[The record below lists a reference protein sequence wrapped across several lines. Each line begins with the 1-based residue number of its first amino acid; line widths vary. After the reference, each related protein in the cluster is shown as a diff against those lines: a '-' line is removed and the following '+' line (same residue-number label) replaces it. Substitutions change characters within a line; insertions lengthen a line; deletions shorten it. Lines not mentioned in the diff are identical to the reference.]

1 MFGVRSA
8 FRVRRAF
15 RVRSVYVAAAVATA
29 AATVASP
36 AMTAASGVAARPVLA
51 ENARP
56 YLVTA
61 RDRAAARD
69 LVGEVRWRVR
79 RYYTAALPGFAT
91 WLTASEVG
99 ELRADPRVR
108 AVEPDVPTWP
118 LPQRAATPGNAERDA
133 SAGGGVTVYVVDSGL
148 DVDREEFGDRAW
160 HAFDATGGTGD
171 DCTGHGTRAARLVA
185 GREHGVAP
193 RAGIASVRV
202 LGCGATGSLS
212 DTIAGLDWVRRHARR
227 PAVTVLG
234 VTATPTHSGPG
245 SHTTGSTSPATG
257 TTSPSA
263 GWTLPATGSSTRTTG
278 SATLDTAV
286 RRLARAGVPVATSP
300 EEAAA
305 AVRNLRPHDRT
316 SRVGDLP
323 DPGLHL
329 STFPST
335 RASSPKWT
343 AGTAAIRQNPSR
355 TLRTGGL

>member
-1 MFGVRSA
+1 MRF
-8 FRVRRAF
+8 
-15 RVRSVYVAAAVATA
+15 VYVAAAVATA

-36 AMTAASGVAARPVLA
+36 AMTPASGVAARPVVA
-51 ENARP
+51 DNARP

-118 LPQRAATPGNAERDA
+118 LPDGDATPGNAARDA
-133 SAGGGVTVYVVDSGL
+133 SAGGAGVTVYLVDSGL
-148 DVDREEFGDRAW
+148 EVDRAEFGDRAW
-160 HAFDATGGTGD
+160 RAFDATGGTGD

-212 DTIAGLDWVRRHARR
+212 DTIAGLDWVRRHARE
-227 PAVTVLG
+227 PAVAVLG
-234 VTATPTHSGPG
+234 VTATPPHPGPG
-245 SHTTGSTSPATG
+245 SRTTGSTSPATG
-257 TTSPSA
+257 S
-263 GWTLPATGSSTRTTG
+263 GTRTTG
-278 SATLDTAV
+278 SGTPTTGSAALDTAV
-286 RRLARAGVPVATSP
+286 RRLDRSGVPVATSP

-305 AVRNLRPHDRT
+305 AIRNPRPHDRA
-316 SRVGDLP
+316 SRSSDLP
-323 DPGLHL
+323 DPELH
-329 STFPST
+329 PST
-335 RASSPKWT
+335 RPFTPTSWPKWT

>member
-1 MFGVRSA
+1 M
-8 FRVRRAF
+8 
-15 RVRSVYVAAAVATA
+15 YVAAAVATA

-36 AMTAASGVAARPVLA
+36 AMTPASGVAGRPVPV

-56 YLVTA
+56 YIVTA

-91 WLTASEVG
+91 WLTAAEVS
-99 ELRADPRVR
+99 ELRADSRVR

-118 LPQRAATPGNAERDA
+118 LPERETAPGNASGD
-133 SAGGGVTVYVVDSGL
+133 GGGATVYLVDSG
-148 DVDREEFGDRAW
+148 VEVNREEFGDRAW

-202 LGCGATGSLS
+202 LGCGPTGSLS
-212 DTIAGLDWVRRHARR
+212 DTIAGLDWVRRHARK
-227 PAVTVLG
+227 PALAVLG
-234 VTATPTHSGPG
+234 VTTTPPHPR
-245 SHTTGSTSPATG
+245 TTGSTSPATG
-257 TTSPSA
+257 SATPATNSTSPA
-263 GWTLPATGSSTRTTG
+263 TG

-286 RRLARAGVPVATSP
+286 RRLARSGVPVATSP

-305 AVRNLRPHDRT
+305 AIRNLRPHDRAT
-316 SRVGDLP
+316 RSGDLP
-323 DPGLHL
+323 DPGLH
-329 STFPST
+329 PST
-335 RASSPKWT
+335 WPSSSASWPKWT